1 MDPEQERPR
10 PSPFVRFTD
19 NYARSSEQNSQL
31 DGALI
36 KLGVKCVNET
46 VIRGM
51 ELSSREANTR
61 DKSYPRYIF
70 RNFFF
75 SGKRKSDTE
84 TILRNFCLDKLSQ
97 HTIDSNIY
105 ITMQ

>member
-1 MDPEQERPR
+1 MDPEQERPG

-61 DKSYPRYIF
+61 DKSYLP
-70 RNFFF
+70 
-75 SGKRKSDTE
+75 
-84 TILRNFCLDKLSQ
+84 
-97 HTIDSNIY
+97 IY
-105 ITMQ
+105 ISKFLFQREEKIRYRKNFPQFLPR

>member
-61 DKSYPRYIF
+61 DKSY
-70 RNFFF
+70 
-75 SGKRKSDTE
+75 
-84 TILRNFCLDKLSQ
+84 LS
-97 HTIDSNIY
+97 IY
-105 ITMQ
+105 ISKFLFQREEKIRYRKNSPQFLPR